1 MAGQIKDWVYK
12 KIDWAY
18 STGAWEW
25 SVNVATTAELFKL
38 FSSTVIFNDHANVY
52 DNKHYGLVSKYD
64 GLMIRPITGSNGYTG
79 VCHFHLYNENDRY
92 YSDLEGLYGEF
103 TLRDLVL
110 MVFKACGLMVSE
122 AKRTYW
128 LNQVL
133 SLMIT
138 LPAERSW
145 VCNTSIRRAGGYQV
159 AAYVDKSIV
168 DDIIDCMRVKGMFN
182 FTRTILDEVVN
193 THTYTFTPD
202 DKSISDYMDEIT
214 ETMVNDPHAAAM
226 YERIITLYP
235 SYQSNLDYFIANVPT
250 MLSNMKQDIEDLAEA
265 NNIDLSDDWL
275 FSITGLYAFKRNNLP
290 HFSFNVYIYKF
301 QNGIY
306 TATADREAQDMSEV
320 SAQYVD
326 YTGSRLELPG
336 FSASLLTHHHMEV
349 GYYAQNESI
358 SREYYSFDSTTYP
371 YVSDYNEIEKADI
384 SSGRLGGNGIKIYI
398 SNFAYSEEGPEGVNI
413 ISGAVKPSK
422 NTSSSNHWPSWVAR
436 AVTVNGYS
444 GSNHPSYTYIPV
456 GYGDYDYT
464 GFTQS
469 NVQSGWI
476 YNNTWLQRLGLTME
490 LMDEYEPV
498 EPDPD
503 DPEPI
508 QPDPDP
514 TPEPTPPD
522 PGILDISA
530 SRLFTVHQLS
540 NAEVDN
546 LGSFIYSQ
554 TFIDAIKNMFMEPM
568 DAIIGCFI
576 LNYGSGGTLP
586 LGANETLKLGSVLGA
601 TGVTGTK
608 VINQTFE
615 CSFGTKEIGEFY
627 HNVLDYA
634 PYTSVQIYLPYIGF
648 VDLDTNEVMNSR
660 ITLKYRFD
668 VFTGMCLARLFVNRN
683 GVTHELYNFEGN
695 SAVHIPLT
703 GRDFTNAIA
712 PMLSG
717 AVGLIGGAATGNPVA
732 MALGAQNMIGN
743 NANVKRSG
751 SLSSNT
757 GVLGQQTP
765 FILVNRPKA
774 YNAAGYNGY
783 YGYPSNWTVT
793 LSSCSGYTRCKDVH
807 LDALSCSDQE
817 REEIEAL
824 LREGV
829 IF

>member
-12 KIDWAY
+12 KVDWAY
-18 STGAWEW
+18 STGSWEW
-25 SVNVATTAELFKL
+25 SVNVATTTELFKY
-38 FSSTVIFNDHANVY
+38 FSSTVIFRDHANVY
-52 DNKHYGLVSKYD
+52 DNRHYGLTSKYD
-64 GLMIRPITGSNGYTG
+64 GLMIRPITGNNGYTG
-79 VCHFHLYNENDRY
+79 VMHFHLYNENDRY
-92 YSDLEGLYGEF
+92 YSDCEGLYGEF

-128 LNQVL
+128 VNQVL

-168 DDIIDCMRVKGMFN
+168 DDIIDCMRVKGMFDY
-182 FTRTILDEVVN
+182 TTDMPDTLPASTIELGEPEQTLEEMVTDMCNEFN
-193 THTYTFTPD
+193 NSEAFNGFKEEHTIYEGWELNPVTIYQQIVDGFAD
-202 DKSISDYMDEIT
+202 NDIDISDYKYFNVRISTSIPSAGSISTIGIAVIT
-214 ETMVNDPHAAAM
+214 RDYIDDSITLTEQYTKQVNDYGWYFNITRADL
-226 YERIITLYP
+226 ERSVNYYTEP
-235 SYQSNLDYFIANVPT
+235 
-250 MLSNMKQDIEDLAEA
+250 
-265 NNIDLSDDWL
+265 DLS
-275 FSITGLYAFKRNNLP
+275 TKHNCPLY
-290 HFSFNVYIYKF
+290 SFRVAYDTVGHQSYIYGTPTF
-301 QNGIY
+301 ENENYSGDMVFSDV
-306 TATADREAQDMSEV
+306 DRDYS
-320 SAQYVD
+320 QYSYGAYV
-326 YTGSRLELPG
+326 YYVTLSR
-336 FSASLLTHHHMEV
+336 
-349 GYYAQNESI
+349 
-358 SREYYSFDSTTYP
+358 
-371 YVSDYNEIEKADI
+371 
-384 SSGRLGGNGIKIYI
+384 GNYGTSKIW
-398 SNFAYSEEGPEGVNI
+398 PEG
-413 ISGAVKPSK
+413 ISLVEDAVPPKR
-422 NTSSSNHWPSWVAR
+422 NTSSSNRWSNWSGR
-436 AVTVNGYS
+436 AITVNGYS
-444 GSNHPSYTYIPV
+444 GSNHPTYTYIPV
-456 GYGDYDYT
+456 GYGDYDYE
-464 GFTQS
+464 GFTQAR
-469 NVQSGWI
+469 VQSGWI

-490 LMDEYEPV
+490 LMADYEPV

-586 LGANETLKLGSVLGA
+586 LGTNETLKLGSVLGA

-608 VINQTFE
+608 VTNQTFE

-732 MALGAQNMIGN
+732 MAVGAHNMIGN

-774 YNAAGYNGY
+774 YNAAGYNSY

>member
-12 KIDWAY
+12 KVDWAY

-38 FSSTVIFNDHANVY
+38 FSSTVIFKDHANVY

-79 VCHFHLYNENDRY
+79 VMHFHLYNENDRY
-92 YSDLEGLYGEF
+92 YSDCEGLYGEF

-110 MVFKACGLMVSE
+110 MVFKACGLHVSE

-168 DDIIDCMRVKGMFN
+168 DDIIDCMRVKGMFDFN
-182 FTRTILDEVVN
+182 YVLPDELEAD
-193 THTYTFTPD
+193 TTYTPEETIEPSELLDLAFDKLINNSYITWFLENGIQTAIDNYNLLVPYIENTDVYSEVNDYCTNTLGIDITDDYLINVHIDGLFISNTVTYYITIFKLTNGSFTPD
-202 DKSISDYMDEIT
+202 
-214 ETMVNDPHAAAM
+214 H
-226 YERIITLYP
+226 
-235 SYQSNLDYFIANVPT
+235 
-250 MLSNMKQDIEDLAEA
+250 DI
-265 NNIDLSDDWL
+265 NKIDLSEDPIDTNTVCEGYRLLTSSSMTGGYSERYTISLKFRVSGGVVSKTIEEYPTPLGSNIENYWYYRSDAINYGWV
-275 FSITGLYAFKRNNLP
+275 FSCVSGYGVTYSGP
-290 HFSFNVYIYKF
+290 D
-301 QNGIY
+301 GI
-306 TATADREAQDMSEV
+306 
-320 SAQYVD
+320 
-326 YTGSRLELPG
+326 
-336 FSASLLTHHHMEV
+336 SLLPD
-349 GYYAQNESI
+349 A
-358 SREYYSFDSTTYP
+358 
-371 YVSDYNEIEKADI
+371 K
-384 SSGRLGGNGIKIYI
+384 
-398 SNFAYSEEGPEGVNI
+398 
-413 ISGAVKPSK
+413 KPS
-422 NTSSSNHWPSWVAR
+422 NSTSSSNFWPSWAGR
-436 AVTVNGYS
+436 AITVNSYS

-456 GYGDYDYT
+456 GYGDYDYE
-464 GFTQS
+464 GFTQAR
-469 NVQSGWI
+469 VQSGWI

-490 LMDEYEPV
+490 LMAEYEPV

-608 VINQTFE
+608 VTNQTFE

-634 PYTSVQIYLPYIGF
+634 PYTSIQIYLPYIGF

-660 ITLKYRFD
+660 VTLKYRFD

-732 MALGAQNMIGN
+732 MAIGAKSMIGN
-743 NANVKRSG
+743 TANVKRSG

-774 YNAAGYNGY
+774 YNAAGYNNY
-783 YGYPSNWTVT
+783 YGYPSNWTVA
-793 LSSCSGYTRCKDVH
+793 LGSCSGYTRCKDVH

>member
-12 KIDWAY
+12 KVDWAY

-38 FSSTVIFNDHANVY
+38 FSSTVIFKDHANVY
-52 DNKHYGLVSKYD
+52 DNKFYGLVSKYD

-79 VCHFHLYNENDRY
+79 VMHFHLYNENDRY
-92 YSDLEGLYGEF
+92 YSDCEGLYGEF

-122 AKRTYW
+122 ARRTYW

-168 DDIIDCMRVKGMFN
+168 DDIINCMRVKGMFEFIRIVLDKVEPDITYTVTQEETVEEAVARAIDKLYTAPELSTWASHVSGDVQN
-182 FTRTILDEVVN
+182 TLNNISTILPAANIVEALSTSMSNNDMDIDDTELLCGLYVRLEKRSSTRVN
-193 THTYTFTPD
+193 FELQVAVWKFIDSSYDTANTLEQYREDMEDSGNWGYEGNRIYYNPATHNYLSDNYRIYTLQWQ
-202 DKSISDYMDEIT
+202 ISTGVATLTTDSSTASYNNTNLNKYI
-214 ETMVNDPHAAAM
+214 ND
-226 YERIITLYP
+226 
-235 SYQSNLDYFIANVPT
+235 FIA
-250 MLSNMKQDIEDLAEA
+250 
-265 NNIDLSDDWL
+265 
-275 FSITGLYAFKRNNLP
+275 
-290 HFSFNVYIYKF
+290 
-301 QNGIY
+301 
-306 TATADREAQDMSEV
+306 
-320 SAQYVD
+320 
-326 YTGSRLELPG
+326 
-336 FSASLLTHHHMEV
+336 
-349 GYYAQNESI
+349 
-358 SREYYSFDSTTYP
+358 YP
-371 YVSDYNEIEKADI
+371 
-384 SSGRLGGNGIKIYI
+384 I
-398 SNFAYSEEGPEGVNI
+398 SNWDDTGMNARYLSSNFGETLAGPEGVSI
-413 ISGAVKPSK
+413 IEGATPPKSS
-422 NTSSSNHWPSWVAR
+422 TSSSNFWPSWAGR
-436 AVTVNGYS
+436 AITVNAYS

-456 GYGDYDYT
+456 GYGDYDYS
-464 GFTQS
+464 GFTQT

-490 LMDEYEPV
+490 LMDDYEPV

-530 SRLFTVHQLS
+530 SRLFTVHQLT

-586 LGANETLKLGSVLGA
+586 LGSNETLKLGSVLGA

-732 MALGAQNMIGN
+732 MALGAKNMIGN
-743 NANVKRSG
+743 SANVKRSG

-774 YNAAGYNGY
+774 YNAASYNSY

-793 LSSCSGYTRCKDVH
+793 LSSCSGYTRCKDMH

-817 REEIEAL
+817 REEIEVL

>member
-12 KIDWAY
+12 KVDWAY
-18 STGAWEW
+18 STGSWEW
-25 SVNVATTAELFKL
+25 TVNVATTAELFKY
-38 FSSTVIFNDHANVY
+38 FSSTTIFRDSANVY

-64 GLMIRPITGSNGYTG
+64 GLMIRPITGNNGYTG

-110 MVFKACGLMVSE
+110 MVFKACGLMVDE
-122 AKRTYW
+122 DHRTYW

-168 DDIIDCMRVKGMFN
+168 DDIISCMQVKGMFN
-182 FTRTILDEVVN
+182 FQKEMIEEIEDGASYEFTGSGTARHELEFIFDTITDTTSNSMARFQANLSTIGQGSVNNICSLTFASLDAYLQAWETAQDFSLEDDYCVYMQARWSMQTAAHPILNIIVQCVKFVNDTYIGTGNYTKVDYNVDDATHYTQGSSITLNTNLANISESHTFVIQAEEVSGTPTWTGYTIGTGGGFTEVYTYVDVYTGTRT
-193 THTYTFTPD
+193 T
-202 DKSISDYMDEIT
+202 
-214 ETMVNDPHAAAM
+214 
-226 YERIITLYP
+226 
-235 SYQSNLDYFIANVPT
+235 SYF
-250 MLSNMKQDIEDLAEA
+250 
-265 NNIDLSDDWL
+265 
-275 FSITGLYAFKRNNLP
+275 
-290 HFSFNVYIYKF
+290 YIYD
-301 QNGIY
+301 N
-306 TATADREAQDMSEV
+306 
-320 SAQYVD
+320 
-326 YTGSRLELPG
+326 
-336 FSASLLTHHHMEV
+336 
-349 GYYAQNESI
+349 
-358 SREYYSFDSTTYP
+358 
-371 YVSDYNEIEKADI
+371 
-384 SSGRLGGNGIKIYI
+384 
-398 SNFAYSEEGPEGVNI
+398 NFATEGSVGPEGVTI
-413 ISGAVKPSK
+413 IEGADAPDN
-422 NTSSSNHWPSWVAR
+422 NTSSSNFWPSWAGR
-436 AVTVNGYS
+436 AVTVSAYS

-456 GYGDYDYT
+456 GYGDYDYEE
-464 GFTQS
+464 FTQAR
-469 NVQSGWI
+469 VQSGWI
-476 YNNTWLQRLGLTME
+476 FNNTWLQRLGLTME
-490 LMDEYEPV
+490 LMEEYDPV

-508 QPDPDP
+508 RPDPDP

-586 LGANETLKLGSVLGA
+586 LGSNETLKLGSVLGA

-608 VINQTFE
+608 VTNQTFE
-615 CSFGTKEIGEFY
+615 CSFGTKDIGEFY

-732 MALGAQNMIGN
+732 MALGAKNMIGN
-743 NANVKRSG
+743 SANVKRSG

-774 YNAAGYNGY
+774 YNAASYNSY

-824 LREGV
+824 LCEGV

>member
-12 KIDWAY
+12 KVDWAY

-38 FSSTVIFNDHANVY
+38 FSSTVIFKDHANVY
-52 DNKHYGLVSKYD
+52 DNKFYGLVSKYD

-79 VCHFHLYNENDRY
+79 VMHFHLYNENDRF
-92 YSDLEGLYGEF
+92 YSDCEGLYGEF

-128 LNQVL
+128 VNQVL

-168 DDIIDCMRVKGMFN
+168 DDIIDCMRVKGMFE
-182 FTRTILDEVVN
+182 FTETVLDELEEGVTYQFTADKTLSEIIEAALPLIYDSAGWSTLYDLASEGRQAQMNYMKNNISAVDIVSAIETYATSEGYDLEDKMLTVEMRLHFIGVDYHPELEVKTTFFDFRDGVYTAPSDEEKVDVSTLDTSNVSYEGERLFLNWGGVTPVPYVDAHTLINTWAVRTVYGEITVETSTSTVAVLNGYICNYTRFWHGSAWTSRELGSYVSNYGVGYITPEGITILEGA
-193 THTYTFTPD
+193 TPP
-202 DKSISDYMDEIT
+202 KKT
-214 ETMVNDPHAAAM
+214 
-226 YERIITLYP
+226 
-235 SYQSNLDYFIANVPT
+235 
-250 MLSNMKQDIEDLAEA
+250 
-265 NNIDLSDDWL
+265 
-275 FSITGLYAFKRNNLP
+275 
-290 HFSFNVYIYKF
+290 
-301 QNGIY
+301 
-306 TATADREAQDMSEV
+306 
-320 SAQYVD
+320 
-326 YTGSRLELPG
+326 
-336 FSASLLTHHHMEV
+336 
-349 GYYAQNESI
+349 
-358 SREYYSFDSTTYP
+358 
-371 YVSDYNEIEKADI
+371 
-384 SSGRLGGNGIKIYI
+384 
-398 SNFAYSEEGPEGVNI
+398 
-413 ISGAVKPSK
+413 
-422 NTSSSNHWPSWVAR
+422 TSSSNFWPSWAGR
-436 AVTVNGYS
+436 AITVNGYS

-456 GYGDYDYT
+456 GYGDYDYE
-464 GFTQS
+464 GFTQAR
-469 NVQSGWI
+469 VQSGWI

-490 LMDEYEPV
+490 LMDDYEPV

-508 QPDPDP
+508 RPDPDP

-608 VINQTFE
+608 VTNQTFE

-732 MALGAQNMIGN
+732 MALGAKNMIGN
-743 NANVKRSG
+743 SANVKRSG

-774 YNAAGYNGY
+774 YNAASYNSY

-829 IF
+829 IFSPT

>member
-12 KIDWAY
+12 KVDWAY

-38 FSSTVIFNDHANVY
+38 FSSTVIFKDHANVY

-79 VCHFHLYNENDRY
+79 VMHFHLYNENDRY

-128 LNQVL
+128 VNQVL

-168 DDIIDCMRVKGMFN
+168 DDIIDCMREVGMFESVVEILEEIESGTDYEIKPEQTVAELVEQEYN
-182 FTRTILDEVVN
+182 IITTDVLFNAYYESLSGSGQARWDCLFENISASYIYDRIAYYASNQHSYTINNKTMCNLVSKLYNPANDYPYYVVQVQL
-193 THTYTFTPD
+193 F
-202 DKSISDYMDEIT
+202 EIT
-214 ETMVNDPHAAAM
+214 DDNYHATFSHTSADMSGNTTTEVFFSGHRLQFETGVNNNCTNEIAFNISFFSNDGTTFNDSYAPNSNTFYLIHYLQM
-226 YERIITLYP
+226 MRYISTITK
-235 SYQSNLDYFIANVPT
+235 S
-250 MLSNMKQDIEDLAEA
+250 
-265 NNIDLSDDWL
+265 
-275 FSITGLYAFKRNNLP
+275 TGLQV
-290 HFSFNVYIYKF
+290 H
-301 QNGIY
+301 
-306 TATADREAQDMSEV
+306 
-320 SAQYVD
+320 
-326 YTGSRLELPG
+326 
-336 FSASLLTHHHMEV
+336 
-349 GYYAQNESI
+349 
-358 SREYYSFDSTTYP
+358 YSNY
-371 YVSDYNEIEKADI
+371 
-384 SSGRLGGNGIKIYI
+384 G
-398 SNFAYSEEGPEGVNI
+398 YSEHMVADGVSVLEGADGPK
-413 ISGAVKPSK
+413 S
-422 NTSSSNHWPSWVAR
+422 NTSSSNFWPSWAAR
-436 AVTVNGYS
+436 AVTVHGYS

-456 GYGDYDYT
+456 GYGDYDYEE
-464 GFTQS
+464 FTQAR
-469 NVQSGWI
+469 VQSGWI
-476 YNNTWLQRLGLTME
+476 FNNTWLQRLGLTME

-608 VINQTFE
+608 VTNQTFE

-634 PYTSVQIYLPYIGF
+634 PYTSIQIYLPYIGF

-732 MALGAQNMIGN
+732 MALGAKNMIGN
-743 NANVKRSG
+743 TANVKRSG

-774 YNAAGYNGY
+774 YNAASYNSY

>member
-12 KIDWAY
+12 KVDWAY
-18 STGAWEW
+18 STGSWEW
-25 SVNVATTAELFKL
+25 TVNVATTAELFKL
-38 FSSTVIFNDHANVY
+38 FSSTVIFKDHANVY
-52 DNKHYGLVSKYD
+52 DNKFYGLVSKYD

-79 VCHFHLYNENDRY
+79 VMHFHLYNAEDRY
-92 YSDLEGLYGEF
+92 YSDCEGLYGEF

-110 MVFKACGLMVSE
+110 MVFKACGLHVSE
-122 AKRTYW
+122 AERTYW

-168 DDIIDCMRVKGMFN
+168 DDIIDCMRVKGMFE
-182 FTRTILDEVVN
+182 FTRDVIEEILPNTTYKFEQMETPAETIERAVSEVYNSEHYQEWIDAVPDWLSVN
-193 THTYTFTPD
+193 LNYIREHGLLPAD
-202 DKSISDYMDEIT
+202 
-214 ETMVNDPHAAAM
+214 VV
-226 YERIITLYP
+226 
-235 SYQSNLDYFIANVPT
+235 SYFNTKATADGY
-250 MLSNMKQDIEDLAEA
+250 
-265 NNIDLSDDWL
+265 DLSDPDTL
-275 FSITGLYAFKRNNLP
+275 ARVSYRVEGRGVSINIVARLDIYQFVDGECQTRYSTTQTRKDKSDLNNNYYHYDGYDITVGPRTTDYDFKQRYDVTWYLNSSQVLSINN
-290 HFSFNVYIYKF
+290 
-301 QNGIY
+301 
-306 TATADREAQDMSEV
+306 E
-320 SAQYVD
+320 
-326 YTGSRLELPG
+326 
-336 FSASLLTHHHMEV
+336 SAS
-349 GYYAQNESI
+349 
-358 SREYYSFDSTTYP
+358 TT
-371 YVSDYNEIEKADI
+371 VSENIEE
-384 SSGRLGGNGIKIYI
+384 YI
-398 SNFAYSEEGPEGVNI
+398 SWPVSNLTSGGVGVEYRATNYGEALVGPEGIAVLE
-413 ISGAVKPSK
+413 GAVPPKSS
-422 NTSSSNHWPSWVAR
+422 TSSSNYWSSWAGR
-436 AVTVNGYS
+436 AITVNAYS

-456 GYGDYDYT
+456 GYGDYDYE
-464 GFTQS
+464 GFTQAR
-469 NVQSGWI
+469 VQSGWI

-522 PGILDISA
+522 PGVLDIST

-586 LGANETLKLGSVLGA
+586 LGSNETLKLGSVLGG

-608 VINQTFE
+608 VTNQTFE
-615 CSFGTKEIGEFY
+615 CSFGTKDIGEFY

-695 SAVHIPLT
+695 AAVHIPLT

-732 MALGAQNMIGN
+732 MAVGAKSMIGN
-743 NANVKRSG
+743 SANVKRSG

-757 GVLGQQTP
+757 GVLAQQTP

-774 YNAAGYNGY
+774 YNAASYNSY

>member
-12 KIDWAY
+12 KVDWAY
-18 STGAWEW
+18 STGSWEW
-25 SVNVATTAELFKL
+25 TVNVATTAELFKL
-38 FSSTVIFNDHANVY
+38 FSSTVIFKDHANVY

-122 AKRTYW
+122 ERRTYW
-128 LNQVL
+128 VNQVL

-168 DDIIDCMRVKGMFN
+168 DDIIDCMRVKGMFEFKKEILEEIVRN
-182 FTRTILDEVVN
+182 TPYDFTAEDTPLNLIHE
-193 THTYTFTPD
+193 TF
-202 DKSISDYMDEIT
+202 DEIIGESYLQSRFAYVLSNIGKTSLLNLITKLDWTYLSSKLEAWEQQNSIDLNSDEWLTTITMEFVTASQYEIDFRLEVSVCKFVNDEYIGSANYTRIDYETDTSTLYEEGSSLNISPNSQNVSEGYTYQLLLYATNNDIVVKT
-214 ETMVNDPHAAAM
+214 ETHSSG
-226 YERIITLYP
+226 YP
-235 SYQSNLDYFIANVPT
+235 SYIN
-250 MLSNMKQDIEDLAEA
+250 
-265 NNIDLSDDWL
+265 
-275 FSITGLYAFKRNNLP
+275 
-290 HFSFNVYIYKF
+290 
-301 QNGIY
+301 
-306 TATADREAQDMSEV
+306 
-320 SAQYVD
+320 QYVKVNTSS
-326 YTGSRLELPG
+326 YYN
-336 FSASLLTHHHMEV
+336 AS
-349 GYYAQNESI
+349 Y
-358 SREYYSFDSTTYP
+358 EYH
-371 YVSDYNEIEKADI
+371 V
-384 SSGRLGGNGIKIYI
+384 
-398 SNFAYSEEGPEGVNI
+398 SNFGTEALVGPEG
-413 ISGAVKPSK
+413 ISVIDGAKAPKPS
-422 NTSSSNHWPSWVAR
+422 TSNSNFWPSWSGR
-436 AVTVNGYS
+436 AITVNGYS
-444 GSNHPSYTYIPV
+444 GSNHPTYTYIPV
-456 GYGDYDYT
+456 GYGDYDYE
-464 GFTQS
+464 GFTQAR
-469 NVQSGWI
+469 VQSGWI

-490 LMDEYEPV
+490 LMADYEPV

-586 LGANETLKLGSVLGA
+586 LGTNETLKLGSVLGA

-608 VINQTFE
+608 VTNQTFE

-732 MALGAQNMIGN
+732 MAVGAHNMIGN

-774 YNAAGYNGY
+774 YNAAGYNSY

>member
-12 KIDWAY
+12 KVDWAY

-38 FSSTVIFNDHANVY
+38 FSSTVIFKDHANVY
-52 DNKHYGLVSKYD
+52 DNKFYGLVSKYD

-79 VCHFHLYNENDRY
+79 VMHFHLYNENDRY

-110 MVFKACGLMVSE
+110 MVFKACGLHVSE

-168 DDIIDCMRVKGMFN
+168 DDIIDCMRVQGMFEFERN
-182 FTRTILDEVVN
+182 IIEEIEANTVYEFEPLETPAETLSRAIDEVYN
-193 THTYTFTPD
+193 SDKLTEWEENLNEYARSAITYLKENVDAGFITSYIKNKCALD
-202 DKSISDYMDEIT
+202 DVDLDDDTYIANASFKIEGRG
-214 ETMVNDPHAAAM
+214 VAVRAAAHVFVCKFIDN
-226 YERIITLYP
+226 E
-235 SYQSNLDYFIANVPT
+235 FIAN
-250 MLSNMKQDIEDLAEA
+250 SSSERI
-265 NNIDLSDDWL
+265 
-275 FSITGLYAFKRNNLP
+275 
-290 HFSFNVYIYKF
+290 
-301 QNGIY
+301 
-306 TATADREAQDMSEV
+306 DMST
-320 SAQYVD
+320 VD
-326 YTGSRLELPG
+326 TNYYHFEGYRLTTTPKSDIYEEKYHYTVTWEYSG
-336 FSASLLTHHHMEV
+336 AS
-349 GYYAQNESI
+349 QNLSI
-358 SREYYSFDSTTYP
+358 YNEAHNDSTHDQISEYITWPVSNYTTGGVGVTY
-371 YVSDYNEIEKADI
+371 EA
-384 SSGRLGGNGIKIYI
+384 
-398 SNFAYSEEGPEGVNI
+398 SNYGEALVGPEGVTVI
-413 ISGAVKPSK
+413 DGAVPPKSS
-422 NTSSSNHWPSWVAR
+422 TSSSNYWSSWAGR
-436 AVTVNGYS
+436 AITVHGYS

-456 GYGDYDYT
+456 GYGDYDYE
-464 GFTQS
+464 GFTQAR
-469 NVQSGWI
+469 VQSGWI

-522 PGILDISA
+522 PGVLDISA

-608 VINQTFE
+608 VTNQTFE

-634 PYTSVQIYLPYIGF
+634 PYTSIQIYLPYIGF

-732 MALGAQNMIGN
+732 MALGAKNMIGN
-743 NANVKRSG
+743 TANVKRSG

-774 YNAAGYNGY
+774 YNAASYNSY

>member
-12 KIDWAY
+12 KVDWAY

-25 SVNVATTAELFKL
+25 TVNVATTAELFKL
-38 FSSTVIFNDHANVY
+38 FSSTVIFKDHANVY

-79 VCHFHLYNENDRY
+79 VMHFHLYNENDRY

-110 MVFKACGLMVSE
+110 MVFKACGLHVSE

-168 DDIIDCMRVKGMFN
+168 DDIIDCMRVKGMFE
-182 FTRTILDEVVN
+182 FTRVQIDEIEEGVSYNFEPETDLEESIDLVWNDFYSLPSVVN
-193 THTYTFTPD
+193 YRENAPGGYQIAFDNLKTTYTPSVLLE
-202 DKSISDYMDEIT
+202 K
-214 ETMVNDPHAAAM
+214 VND
-226 YERIITLYP
+226 IL
-235 SYQSNLDYFIANVPT
+235 
-250 MLSNMKQDIEDLAEA
+250 EA
-265 NNIDLSDDWL
+265 NNITLPDDVL
-275 FSITGLYAFKRNNLP
+275 CNIE
-290 HFSFNVYIYKF
+290 
-301 QNGIY
+301 QGIY
-306 TATADREAQDMSEV
+306 VNSM
-320 SAQYVD
+320 Y
-326 YTGSRLELPG
+326 RLELRFKLYFYTFNDDTFTAPNSHERVDVSTIAPANQTWNG
-336 FSASLLTHHHMEV
+336 TRIESDWSASNFDLYGLITLT
-349 GYYAQNESI
+349 YYAAAAGSYGITVHEES
-358 SREYYSFDSTTYP
+358 YSH
-371 YVSDYNEIEKADI
+371 I
-384 SSGRLGGNGIKIYI
+384 SSPDYI
-398 SNFAYSEEGPEGVNI
+398 NDYYYYNNSYLTSGYMGDVVYTNFAYSEVGPEGITI
-413 ISGAVKPSK
+413 IDGAVKPKST
-422 NTSSSNHWPSWVAR
+422 TSSSNYWPTWAGR
-436 AVTVNGYS
+436 AITVNGYS

-456 GYGDYDYT
+456 GYGDYDYEE
-464 GFTQS
+464 FTQAR
-469 NVQSGWI
+469 VQSGWI
-476 YNNTWLQRLGLTME
+476 FNNTWLQRLGLTME

-608 VINQTFE
+608 VTNQTFE

-634 PYTSVQIYLPYIGF
+634 PYTSIQIYLPYIGF

-660 ITLKYRFD
+660 VTLKYRFD

-732 MALGAQNMIGN
+732 MAVGAKNMIGN
-743 NANVKRSG
+743 TANVKRSG

-774 YNAAGYNGY
+774 YNAAGYNNY

-793 LSSCSGYTRCKDVH
+793 LGSCSGYTRCKDVH

>member
-12 KIDWAY
+12 KVDWAY
-18 STGAWEW
+18 STGSWEW

-38 FSSTVIFNDHANVY
+38 FSSTVIFKDHANVY

-79 VCHFHLYNENDRY
+79 VMHFHLYNENDRY
-92 YSDLEGLYGEF
+92 YSDCEGLYGEF

-110 MVFKACGLMVSE
+110 MVFKACGLHVSE

-168 DDIIDCMRVKGMFN
+168 DDIIDCMRVKGMFEFN
-182 FTRTILDEVVN
+182 YVLPDELEADTAYIPTAGMTPKELIDTSYQWAFNNSYIDWLLENGHELSIAHYNKLKTFLDADDIYDRVSDYCTN
-193 THTYTFTPD
+193 TLGIDITDDYLINVTLQNIFLIPGSTSLLFRIFKLRDGSFTPTVD
-202 DKSISDYMDEIT
+202 VEKVDLSEHPIYNNTTYDGYRLQTSQYMTGNFAENYS
-214 ETMVNDPHAAAM
+214 V
-226 YERIITLYP
+226 YL
-235 SYQSNLDYFIANVPT
+235 SYTINAN
-250 MLSNMKQDIEDLAEA
+250 N
-265 NNIDLSDDWL
+265 NNID
-275 FSITGLYAFKRNNLP
+275 INIETYAAELPTNIERYQYYRNDTP
-290 HFSFNVYIYKF
+290 TY
-301 QNGIY
+301 GICGVNASNY
-306 TATADREAQDMSEV
+306 GV
-320 SAQYVD
+320 S
-326 YTGSRLELPG
+326 YTGP
-336 FSASLLTHHHMEV
+336 
-349 GYYAQNESI
+349 
-358 SREYYSFDSTTYP
+358 D
-371 YVSDYNEIEKADI
+371 
-384 SSGRLGGNGIKIYI
+384 
-398 SNFAYSEEGPEGVNI
+398 GVTILHN
-413 ISGAVKPSK
+413 AVKPSPS
-422 NTSSSNHWPSWVAR
+422 TSSSNFWPSWAGR
-436 AVTVNGYS
+436 AITVNGYS

-456 GYGDYDYT
+456 GYGDYDYS
-464 GFTQS
+464 GFTQA

-490 LMDEYEPV
+490 LMAEYEPV

-586 LGANETLKLGSVLGA
+586 LGSNETLKLGSVLGG

-608 VINQTFE
+608 VTSQTFE
-615 CSFGTKEIGEFY
+615 CSFGTKDIGEFY

-732 MALGAQNMIGN
+732 MALGAKNMIGN
-743 NANVKRSG
+743 SANVKRSG

-774 YNAAGYNGY
+774 YNAASYNSY

>member
-12 KIDWAY
+12 KVDWAY

-38 FSSTVIFNDHANVY
+38 FSSTVIFKDHANVY
-52 DNKHYGLVSKYD
+52 DNKFYGLVSKYD

-79 VCHFHLYNENDRY
+79 VMHFHLYNENDRN
-92 YSDLEGLYGEF
+92 YSDCEGLYGEF

-110 MVFKACGLMVSE
+110 MVFKACGLHVSE
-122 AKRTYW
+122 ARRTYW

-159 AAYVDKSIV
+159 AAYVDKSVV
-168 DDIIDCMRVKGMFN
+168 DDIIDCMRVKGMFE
-182 FTRTILDEVVN
+182 FTRSVINEAVPDTSYVLESSESVAETIARCVDTIYTSERLTDYINNTSITVGDNMRGIMASATSSVIASHLTTAAEADGYDLTDPDLFCQIVVN
-193 THTYTFTPD
+193 LSSSVSSYIDVELHIIEFVDNTLVCANSTTEEKSTPSASGSD
-202 DKSISDYMDEIT
+202 YEVEGDRIRCTAKTTSISSARIYHTRWLYFQGSTDIT
-214 ETMVNDPHAAAM
+214 TDTSASTPNAPTYICEYTQ
-226 YERIITLYP
+226 YP
-235 SYQSNLDYFIANVPT
+235 
-250 MLSNMKQDIEDLAEA
+250 K
-265 NNIDLSDDWL
+265 
-275 FSITGLYAFKRNNLP
+275 
-290 HFSFNVYIYKF
+290 
-301 QNGIY
+301 
-306 TATADREAQDMSEV
+306 AT
-320 SAQYVD
+320 Y
-326 YTGSRLELPG
+326 YTGGLVFR
-336 FSASLLTHHHMEV
+336 
-349 GYYAQNESI
+349 
-358 SREYYSFDSTTYP
+358 
-371 YVSDYNEIEKADI
+371 YNT
-384 SSGRLGGNGIKIYI
+384 GNYGETLI
-398 SNFAYSEEGPEGVNI
+398 GPEGINI
-413 ISGAVKPSK
+413 FEGATPPKST
-422 NTSSSNHWPSWVAR
+422 TSSSNFWPSWAGR
-436 AVTVNGYS
+436 AITVNGYS

-456 GYGDYDYT
+456 GYGDYDYEE
-464 GFTQS
+464 FTQAR
-469 NVQSGWI
+469 VQSGWI
-476 YNNTWLQRLGLTME
+476 FNNTWLQRLGLTME
-490 LMDEYEPV
+490 LMDDYEPV

-508 QPDPDP
+508 RPDPDP

-522 PGILDISA
+522 PGVLDISA
-530 SRLFTVHQLS
+530 SRLFTVHQLT

-608 VINQTFE
+608 VTNQTFE

-732 MALGAQNMIGN
+732 MALGAKNMIGN
-743 NANVKRSG
+743 SANVKRSG

-774 YNAAGYNGY
+774 YNAASYNSY

>member
-12 KIDWAY
+12 KVDWAY
-18 STGAWEW
+18 STGSWEW
-25 SVNVATTAELFKL
+25 TVNVATTAELFKL
-38 FSSTVIFNDHANVY
+38 FSSTVIFKDHANVY
-52 DNKHYGLVSKYD
+52 DNKFYGLVSKYD

-79 VCHFHLYNENDRY
+79 VCHFRLYNAEDRY

-110 MVFKACGLMVSE
+110 MVFKACGLHVSE

-168 DDIIDCMRVKGMFN
+168 DDIIDCMRVKGMFE
-182 FTRTILDEVVN
+182 FEKQLIEELEADHSYEFEPEEDVIEFVVN
-193 THTYTFTPD
+193 TFTD
-202 DKSISDYMDEIT
+202 GMNSTNMNSFISAKPAYEHIVNNIRATIT
-214 ETMVNDPHAAAM
+214 PAFIQ
-226 YERIITLYP
+226 ERIEYVAG
-235 SYQSNLDYFIANVPT
+235 Q
-250 MLSNMKQDIEDLAEA
+250 
-265 NNIDLSDDWL
+265 NNIDLTDKL
-275 FSITGLYAFKRNNLP
+275 CNAR
-290 HFSFNVYIYKF
+290 VYINSSSSRMDVNF
-301 QNGIY
+301 RIEIFTFNDGVY
-306 TATADREAQDMSEV
+306 TPSSDHEQEDMSTV
-320 SAQYVD
+320 SSSSIIYD
-326 YTGSRLELPG
+326 GYRLPLG
-336 FSASLLTHHHMEV
+336 
-349 GYYAQNESI
+349 
-358 SREYYSFDSTTYP
+358 
-371 YVSDYNEIEKADI
+371 
-384 SSGRLGGNGIKIYI
+384 SSGSNYDEYGLITLTYYFFTDDTSSTITESYSSSLPSYYIDLYEQYTKATIESGSNGAIFYYHY
-398 SNFAYSEEGPEGVNI
+398 SNYGYANVGPEGI
-413 ISGAVKPSK
+413 TILEDATPPKK
-422 NTSSSNHWPSWVAR
+422 TTSSSNFWPSWSGR
-436 AVTVNGYS
+436 AITVNAYS
-444 GSNHPSYTYIPV
+444 GGNHPSYTYIPV
-456 GYGDYDYT
+456 GYGDYDYE
-464 GFTQS
+464 GFTQAR
-469 NVQSGWI
+469 VQSGWI

-522 PGILDISA
+522 PGVLDISA

-586 LGANETLKLGSVLGA
+586 LGSNETLKLGSVLGG

-608 VINQTFE
+608 VTNQTFE
-615 CSFGTKEIGEFY
+615 CSFGTKDIGEFY

-695 SAVHIPLT
+695 AAVHIPLT

-732 MALGAQNMIGN
+732 MALGAKNMIGN
-743 NANVKRSG
+743 SANVKRSG

-757 GVLGQQTP
+757 GVLAQQTP

-774 YNAAGYNGY
+774 YNAASYNSY